1 MTLTEQAYLLE
12 GLTPALARMEAQ
24 LMRPDMFFFLPPSY
38 FLVEP
43 GIADADFLRLRDRM
57 RELWALSDALGC
69 GVAFHPVPES

>member
-1 MTLTEQAYLLE
+1 
-12 GLTPALARMEAQ
+12 
-24 LMRPDMFFFLPPSY
+24 MRPDMFFFLPPSY

-57 RELWALSDALGC
+57 RELWALSDTLGC